1 MNHTAIKFEFFSDN
15 YDSIDYMYKL
25 TIPDEGFISDY
36 FLLQRGSINGKLLVV
51 FSSMKIPAGRFTF
64 FNTLTHFPYDVLYV
78 NDANNGWYQNG
89 IPGMGSSVDE
99 SCEFILSLAR
109 TISADKIYTM
119 GSSMGGY
126 GALLFGC
133 KLNAYALAFD
143 PETLLDQPGSR
154 SKINMPDTSPRKFP
168 DLMPLMLNS
177 KSKSYIYSGEMDV
190 TDLFN
195 AQRVASVKGCLVNTL
210 TDQAHSSAYYINK
223 EYGLL
228 KLSTEFV
235 EGKSLPFMPNSG
247 SLHSKHKAVG
257 FIMLCDKYIKNKNYL
272 DAVEAASSAVS
283 LATDSGAAWY
293 FLGVSQLLAGDINGA
308 ISSQHKALELCPD
321 FSKIHLQLGVCLRRD
336 KKYEHAIKSLTR
348 ATEIDPK
355 LSSAYFQRG
364 LAYRDVCNYDKAE
377 YDFSTAL
384 KLSPKN
390 KAFVDAL
397 KNTLEDGIRI
407 RNERLDKLKKSLV

>member
-1 MNHTAIKFEFFSDN
+1 MSSCANFLSSNLSHSREAQRLAIQCKA
-15 YDSIDYMYKL
+15 L
-25 TIPDEGFISDY
+25 C
-36 FLLQRGSINGKLLVV
+36 
-51 FSSMKIPAGRFTF
+51 
-64 FNTLTHFPYDVLYV
+64 
-78 NDANNGWYQNG
+78 
-89 IPGMGSSVDE
+89 SSV
-99 SCEFILSLAR
+99 
-109 TISADKIYTM
+109 
-119 GSSMGGY
+119 
-126 GALLFGC
+126 FG
-133 KLNAYALAFD
+133 
-143 PETLLDQPGSR
+143 
-154 SKINMPDTSPRKFP
+154 
-168 DLMPLMLNS
+168 
-177 KSKSYIYSGEMDV
+177 
-190 TDLFN
+190 
-195 AQRVASVKGCLVNTL
+195 
-210 TDQAHSSAYYINK
+210 
-223 EYGLL
+223 
-228 KLSTEFV
+228 
-235 EGKSLPFMPNSG
+235 
-247 SLHSKHKAVG
+247 
-257 FIMLCDKYIKNKNYL
+257 L